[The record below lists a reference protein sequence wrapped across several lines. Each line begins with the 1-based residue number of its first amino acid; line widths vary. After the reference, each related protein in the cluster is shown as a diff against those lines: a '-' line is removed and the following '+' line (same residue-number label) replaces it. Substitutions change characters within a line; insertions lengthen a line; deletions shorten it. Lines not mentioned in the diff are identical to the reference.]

1 MSSRSKILMTGLF
14 VSPKN
19 KDLIY
24 RTASDQ
30 LAEVLANHRYQL
42 IKTSTQ
48 VNKYLRAIDILLTI
62 ILQSFRYK
70 IAIVPYYGSSNA
82 FIIENWSTIFL
93 KLLGKKIVLVVHG
106 GGLPSRLKN
115 NATKYLSVLKRATH
129 VITPS
134 PYLQHELKVYGITC
148 SVIEN
153 VVKLSDYNFHEKQNF
168 APKLLW
174 MRAFSDIY
182 NPEMAVRVF
191 ALVKKHF
198 PQARLIMAGKD
209 LGTLPQ
215 TKALAKE
222 LKVLESIQFPGYVHT
237 EQKNELAQQTDIYLC
252 TNRIDNAPV
261 TFIEMMAL
269 GLPIVSVNIGGI
281 PYLIS
286 PEQNGLLVNLDD
298 DTAMANAIIRLVEN
312 PEFTNQ
318 LVTNGFATA
327 QKYDELV
334 VLKKWQKLLIE

>member
-1 MSSRSKILMTGLF
+1 MGISSKILMTGLF

-30 LAEVLANHRYQL
+30 LAEVLANHGYQL

-62 ILQSFRYK
+62 MLQSFRYK

-82 FIIENWSTIFL
+82 FIIENWSTFFL
-93 KLLGKKIVLVVHG
+93 KLFGKKIILVVHG

-115 NATKYLSVLKRATH
+115 NSTKYLSVLKRATH

-134 PYLQHELKVYGITC
+134 PYLQQELSVYGISC

-153 VVKLSDYNFHEKQNF
+153 VVKLSDYTFHEKENF

-182 NPEMAVRVF
+182 NPEMAIRVF
-191 ALVKKHF
+191 AEVKKYF
-198 PQARLIMAGKD
+198 PNATLVMAGKD

-215 TKALAKE
+215 TKALANK
-222 LKVLESIQFPGYVHT
+222 LHVLDSIQFPGYVHT
-237 EQKNELAQQTDIYLC
+237 EKKNELAKQTDIYLC

-286 PEQNGLLVNLDD
+286 PEKNGLLVNLDD
-298 DTAMANAIIRLVEN
+298 DIAMAKAIVQLVEN
-312 PEFTNQ
+312 PRLTKQ
-318 LVTNGFATA
+318 LVRNGLATA
-327 QKYDELV
+327 KNYDALE
-334 VLKKWQKLLIE
+334 VLQKWQIFLID

>member
-1 MSSRSKILMTGLF
+1 MAASSKILMTGLF
-14 VSPKN
+14 VSAKN

-30 LAEVLANHRYQL
+30 LAEVLANYGHSL

-48 VNKYLRAIDILLTI
+48 VNKYLRALDILLTI
-62 ILQSFRYK
+62 VLKFFSYK

-93 KLLGKKIVLVVHG
+93 KLLGKKIILVVHG

-115 NATKYLSVLKRATH
+115 NSNKYLSILKRATH

-134 PYLQHELKVYGITC
+134 PYLQQELKVYGIHCT
-148 SVIEN
+148 VIEN
-153 VVKLSDYNFHEKQNF
+153 VVKLSDYSFHEKQIY

-191 ALVKKHF
+191 AQVKKYF
-198 PQARLIMAGKD
+198 PQATLVMAGKD

-215 TKALAKE
+215 TKTLAAE
-222 LKVLESIQFPGYVHT
+222 LNVLDSIQFPGYVHT
-237 EQKNELAQQTDIYLC
+237 EQKNTLAKQTDIYLC

-286 PEQNGLLVNLDD
+286 SERNGLLVNLDD
-298 DTAMANAIIRLVEN
+298 DTAMANAIIRLIEN
-312 PEFTNQ
+312 PLLTQQ
-318 LVTNGFATA
+318 LVANGLVTS
-327 QKYDELV
+327 KNYDELV
-334 VLKKWQKLLIE
+334 VLKKWENFLIY